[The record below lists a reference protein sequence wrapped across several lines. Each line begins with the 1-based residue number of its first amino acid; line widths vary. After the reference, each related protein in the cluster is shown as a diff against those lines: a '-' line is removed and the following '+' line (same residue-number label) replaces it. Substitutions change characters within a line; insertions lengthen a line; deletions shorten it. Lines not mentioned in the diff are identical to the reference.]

1 MHEDGISLQGMVEF
15 KQNIE
20 SIQIFS
26 REGQKQN
33 GSYRGWVIR
42 IQTELSFTS
51 KWKFLS
57 DCDSVPKRIA

>member
-20 SIQIFS
+20 SVQIFS

-33 GSYRGWVIR
+33 GSYRG
-42 IQTELSFTS
+42 
-51 KWKFLS
+51 
-57 DCDSVPKRIA
+57 